1 MGTVGNPVIVS
12 KQQQDRAA
20 ARGQDPGV
28 EAIRVLEATQ
38 TLVRAVVRAAV
49 RAAVRAR
56 AIQETPETPVRAL
69 EAVRE
74 AVRAA
79 GPVIPR
85 TGPFRHGICERMAE

>member
-38 TLVRAVVRAAV
+38 TLVRAVV